1 MTGPASAAFAS
12 AVFLVFA
19 MSAAGVAHVVWLKS
33 AAAQRFT
40 QPVDMG
46 RTFRARRVFGENKM
60 LRGFVVMPPAA
71 AVSFALL
78 GAAREHL
85 PSWLTQGVWALQP
98 AQFALLGFAC
108 GLAFMLA
115 ELPNS
120 FVKRQLDIVPGQPP
134 SSPPLRALFFVID
147 RCDSVLGVLIIASVL
162 VPLQPLTWVWVLLL
176 GPCLHALFSILLH
189 RLGVKAR
196 AL

>member
-1 MTGPASAAFAS
+1 MSGPDAAFAS
-12 AVFLVFA
+12 AVFLVVA
-19 MSAAGVAHVVWLKS
+19 MSAAGVAHVLWLKS
-33 AAAQRFT
+33 GAARRFAQ
-40 QPVDMG
+40 PIDMG

-71 AVSFALL
+71 AVTFAVL
-78 GAAREHL
+78 GAAHEHL
-85 PSWLTQGVWALQP
+85 PAWLGQGLWPLQP

-120 FVKRQLDIVPGQPP
+120 FVKRQLDIAPGQPP
-134 SSPPLRALFFVID
+134 SSPLLRGLFFVID
-147 RCDSVLGVLIIASVL
+147 RCDSVLGVLIVASLL
-162 VPLQPLTWVWVLLL
+162 VPLQALTWVWVLAL

>member
-1 MTGPASAAFAS
+1 MSGQAGAAFA
-12 AVFLVFA
+12 AALFLVLA
-19 MSAAGVAHVVWLKS
+19 MSAAGIVHVVWLRS

-40 QPVDMG
+40 QPIDMG

-60 LRGFVVMPPAA
+60 LRGFLIMPPAA
-71 AVSFALL
+71 SITFALL
-78 GAAREHL
+78 GAAREHF
-85 PSWLTQGVWALQP
+85 PAWLAQGIWALQP
-98 AQFALLGFAC
+98 AQFAVLGFAC
-108 GLAFMLA
+108 GLAFMAA

-120 FVKRQLDIVPGQPP
+120 FVKRQLDVVPGQPP
-134 SSPPLRALFFVID
+134 SAPPLRALFFVID
-147 RCDSVLGVLIIASVL
+147 RCDSVLGVLIVASLL
-162 VPLQPLTWVWVLLL
+162 VPIHALTWLWVLLL

>member
-1 MTGPASAAFAS
+1 MNESAAFGS
-12 AVFLVFA
+12 AVFLVVA
-19 MSAAGVAHVVWLKS
+19 MSAAGVAHVLWLKS
-33 AAAQRFT
+33 ASARRFS

-46 RTFRARRVFGENKM
+46 RTFRARRVFGTNKM

-71 AVSFALL
+71 ALTFAMS
-78 GAAREHL
+78 GSAREHL
-85 PSWLTQGVWALQP
+85 PSWLGQGVWPLQP

-134 SSPPLRALFFVID
+134 SSAPLRILFFVID
-147 RCDSVLGVLIIASVL
+147 RCDSVLGVLIVASLL
-162 VPLQPLTWVWVLLL
+162 VPVQALTWVWVLVL

>member
-1 MTGPASAAFAS
+1 MNGQASAALAS
-12 AVFLVFA
+12 AVFLVFS
-19 MSAAGVAHVVWLKS
+19 MSAAGVAHVAWLRS
-33 AAAQRFT
+33 AAARRFT
-40 QPVDMG
+40 QPIDMG
-46 RTFRARRVFGENKM
+46 CTFRARRVFGENKM

-71 AVSFALL
+71 AVTFALF
-78 GAAREHL
+78 GAAREHM
-85 PSWLTQGVWALQP
+85 PSWLAQGVWDLQP

-120 FVKRQLDIVPGQPP
+120 FVKRQLAIVPGHAP
-134 SSPPLRALFFVID
+134 SSPLLRVLFFVID
-147 RCDSVLGVLIIASVL
+147 RCDSVLGVLIVASLL
-162 VPLQPLTWVWVLLL
+162 VPVQALTWVWVLVL
-176 GPCLHALFSILLH
+176 GPLLHALFSVLLH